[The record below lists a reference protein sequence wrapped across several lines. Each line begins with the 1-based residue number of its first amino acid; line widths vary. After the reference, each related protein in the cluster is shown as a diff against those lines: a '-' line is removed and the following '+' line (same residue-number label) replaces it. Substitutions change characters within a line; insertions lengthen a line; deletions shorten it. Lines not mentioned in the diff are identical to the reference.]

1 MKLKPG
7 APFHIIVLGSF
18 YRWVSNDYGHTP
30 LPTAVAVAAAA
41 AAAGTPDAV
50 PTWERTYRGVNVS
63 H

>member
-18 YRWVSNDYGHTP
+18 YRWVSNDYGYTP
-30 LPTAVAVAAAA
+30 LPTAVAVA